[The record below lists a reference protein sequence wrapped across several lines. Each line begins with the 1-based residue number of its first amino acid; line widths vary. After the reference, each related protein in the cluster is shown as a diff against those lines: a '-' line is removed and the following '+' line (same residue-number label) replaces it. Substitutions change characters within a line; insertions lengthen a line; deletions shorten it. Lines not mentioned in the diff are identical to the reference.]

1 MDIWHKWL
9 IGTCVF
15 LFVALAGIIHSA
27 FTPYFTYRF
36 PFIGSEV
43 RIEIYDLKEDNRVL
57 KILLKYFKDVKE
69 IYENRGI
76 K

>member
-1 MDIWHKWL
+1 MDSMHKTL
-9 IGTCVF
+9 ICIVIF
-15 LFVALAGIIHSA
+15 LFTALAGIIHSA

-43 RIEIYDLKEDNRVL
+43 RIQLYDMKEDNRVF
-57 KILLKYFKDVKE
+57 KILIKYIKELKDTYD
-69 IYENRGI
+69 NRGN